1 MSDVRVH
8 ASCVQIAG
16 AGAAFGAPADAGVLL
31 LGESGAGKSELA
43 LQLIERG
50 AILVAD
56 DQAELFVREDRLWAR
71 PPAPI
76 AGLIELREVGVVTLP
91 HAAESRI
98 GLAVVLEKGARYP
111 ERERYILPM
120 SLNMPADFAPPLLRI
135 STGLAAAAKILLAV
149 AAFEHSLHRE
159 GLLTI

>member
-1 MSDVRVH
+1 MSAVRVH

-50 AILVAD
+50 AKLVAD
-56 DQAELFVREDRLWAR
+56 DQTELFVREERLWAR
-71 PPAPI
+71 PPALI
-76 AGLIELREVGVVTLP
+76 AGLIELREVGVVALP
-91 HAAESRI
+91 HVGESRI

-111 ERERYILPM
+111 EREHYILPM
-120 SLNMPADFAPPLLRI
+120 SLNMPADFSPPLLRI

-149 AAFEHSLHRE
+149 AAFEHGLHRE
-159 GLLTI
+159 GLLTL